1 MWDSNKQARW
11 NVLHER
17 EISDVLSEA
26 EQVELSRL
34 TDEIEQEEQI
44 MLQPGFTRLDKEIQ
58 RLTQECIQTK
68 KENVT
73 LASLLAQREH
83 LLECAK
89 KQIKQLL
96 EEHWQLKLKTEH
108 IKPPVS
114 LDAP

>member
-68 KENVT
+68 KENVA
-73 LASLLAQREH
+73 LASLLAQREY
-83 LLECAK
+83 LLERAK

-96 EEHWQLKLKTEH
+96 EEHQQLKSKVEH
-108 IKPPVS
+108 IKSPAS
-114 LDAP
+114 LNES

>member
-11 NVLHER
+11 NFLRER

-26 EQVELSRL
+26 EQVELFQL

-44 MLQPGFTRLDKEIQ
+44 MLQPAFERLDKEIHK
-58 RLTQECIQTK
+58 LTEKCIQTK
-68 KENVT
+68 KENVA

-83 LLECAK
+83 LLEHAK
-89 KQIKQLL
+89 NKQLL
-96 EEHWQLKLKTEH
+96 EEHWQLKSKAEH
-108 IKPPVS
+108 IKSSAS

>member
-11 NVLHER
+11 NFLRER

-26 EQVELSRL
+26 EQVELFQL

-44 MLQPGFTRLDKEIQ
+44 MLQPGFMRLDKEIQ
-58 RLTQECIQTK
+58 RLTEECIQTK
-68 KENVT
+68 KENVA

-83 LLECAK
+83 LLERAK

-96 EEHWQLKLKTEH
+96 EEHWQLKSKAEH
-108 IKPPVS
+108 IKPSVS